1 MKAIKF
7 NYLLTSIKVHDPFIT
22 TLKISFCQLTGNE
35 LQMIEQADFKFL
47 KNLDLSGNFI
57 GGVDIQYLIKAHWPF
72 LKRVDFTFNK
82 IGNRGLAYLIK
93 CKWLKCVQFLN
104 LS

>member
-35 LQMIEQADFKFL
+35 LQMIE
-47 KNLDLSGNFI
+47 
-57 GGVDIQYLIKAHWPF
+57 
-72 LKRVDFTFNK
+72 
-82 IGNRGLAYLIK
+82 
-93 CKWLKCVQFLN
+93 
-104 LS
+104 